1 MLGAIGFGALDWV
14 VLTVYFAGTL
24 IFGGYFYLKTRT
36 AEGYTAGNRSLPGW
50 VCGLSIFATFL
61 SSISYLANA
70 GQTFMSNWSA
80 FVFSL
85 SIPLA
90 VWVALRYFLP
100 YYRREG
106 HVSAYAALENRFGL
120 WARLYASF
128 FYILTQLARMAV
140 VMYLMALP
148 MQVIFGWE
156 IRTVLLVVGVT
167 VTVYS
172 FMGGILAV
180 IWTDAIQAVV
190 LMGGAILVLLIIVFQ
205 TPGFVP
211 EMWEVGMSQGKFS
224 FGGMGFDLAEKTFWT
239 LLLFGIAENLRNF
252 GIDQSYVQR
261 YVAARD
267 DGEARKSLWVVGIL
281 YVPMSAIFFFI
292 GTALF
297 VYYNADEVAN
307 EAPASA
313 VWESESLRSLH
324 EVRKVVAR
332 QELLQGG
339 MERGAEGFDA
349 AAEELARTK
358 GIADLGDRVFPYFIA
373 TQLPAGITGLLVAA
387 IFAAGMST
395 VSTSLNS
402 SATLLMTDYYRRL
415 INPAGGER
423 AEMRVLYGGTVL
435 WGVLGTLLALV
446 LVEVT
451 QSALDIWWTFSGI
464 FSGGMAGLFLL
475 GLISRRANNPIAV
488 TSVLL
493 GLAVILWMSLPK
505 VGEILVRADAEG
517 ALFAVGQTIL
527 LLSNGGLASPF
538 HALMIPVVGLLVI
551 LLSGLFLTRVF
562 QK

>member
-1 MLGAIGFGALDWV
+1 MGALGFGVLDWV
-14 VLTVYFAGTL
+14 VLGVYFAGTL
-24 IFGGYFYLKTRT
+24 LLGGYFYLGTRT

-70 GQTFMSNWSA
+70 GQTFVSNWNA

-90 VWVALRYFLP
+90 VWVAMRYFLP

-156 IRTVLLVVGVT
+156 IRTVLIAVGVT

-190 LMGGAILVLLIIVFQ
+190 LMAGAVLVLGIIVFQ
-205 TPGFVP
+205 SPGFVP
-211 EMWEVGMSQGKFS
+211 ELWEVGMREGKFS
-224 FGGMGFDLAEKTFWT
+224 LGGMGVDLAEKTFWT

-267 DGEARKSLWVVGIL
+267 DREARKSLWVVGIL
-281 YVPMSAIFFFI
+281 YVPMSAVFFFI
-292 GTALF
+292 GTALYVF
-297 VYYNADEVAN
+297 YDADQVVN
-307 EAPASA
+307 ESPASA
-313 VWESESLRSLH
+313 VWESEALRDLN
-324 EVRKVVAR
+324 EVRMVVAR

-339 MERGAEGFDA
+339 MERGAEGF
-349 AAEELARTK
+349 EEEAGRLARTK

-373 TQLPAGITGLLVAA
+373 TQLPAGLTGLLVAA

-415 INPAGGER
+415 VDPVAGER
-423 AEMRVLYGGTVL
+423 AQMRVLYAGTVM
-435 WGVLGTLLALV
+435 WGVMGTALALV

-488 TSVLL
+488 TSVLI
-493 GLAVILWMSLPK
+493 GLAVIFWMSLPK
-505 VGEILVRADAEG
+505 VGEILMRAGEDG
-517 ALFAVGQTIL
+517 KLYAVGRTIR
-527 LLSNGGLASPF
+527 LLSEGGWGSPF
-538 HALMIPVVGLLVI
+538 NALLIPVVGMLVI
-551 LLSGLFLTRVF
+551 LLSGLLLSRLGR
-562 QK
+562 K

>member
-1 MLGAIGFGALDWV
+1 
-14 VLTVYFAGTL
+14 
-24 IFGGYFYLKTRT
+24 
-36 AEGYTAGNRSLPGW
+36 
-50 VCGLSIFATFL
+50 
-61 SSISYLANA
+61 
-70 GQTFMSNWSA
+70 MSNWSA